1 MATKAAAQKPNL
13 AAELAKATGVSEKD
27 VAKVLDKLGLSAA
40 VKNVASLGTD
50 ASAKVSLKNAK
61 LAFRVGRNGLVV

>member
-1 MATKAAAQKPNL
+1 MAQKTAQKPNL

-27 VAKVLDKLGLSAA
+27 VSKVLEKLGFSKA
-40 VKNVASLGTD
+40 VKNVAALGAD
-50 ASAKVSLKNAK
+50 ASAKASLKNAK